1 MKSLR
6 SRFERFCFRNR
17 NKGIPHLMAWVVL
30 LNVVVYIVNIMDP
43 SQILYLALRFDRA
56 AILRGEV
63 WRLFSFAFLELSG
76 EGLIWAAIAALFY
89 FQLGEAVEN
98 SWGALRFNLYYLT
111 GILCLDVA
119 GMVWGIWVS
128 PATLHMTLFLA
139 YATMFPDT
147 QFLIFFIIPV
157 KARWLGILDLAMYL
171 VQLLTISAFPYNLL
185 PLFALANYFLYFGK
199 DFLNI
204 FPVSWRVNASRLGR
218 RSKSRGAKTI
228 PFPTAGSYQATTTR
242 PEAPYTHRCTVC
254 GRTNLTD
261 PNLEF
266 RYCSKCK
273 GYYCYCMDHINN
285 HVHIQ

>member
-43 SQILYLALRFDRA
+43 SQTLYLALRFDRA

-76 EGLIWAAIAALFY
+76 ERLIWAAIAALFY

-119 GMVWGIWVS
+119 GMIWGIWVS

-171 VQLLTISAFPYNLL
+171 VQLLTISAFPYNLM

-204 FPVSWRVNASRLGR
+204 FPVSWRANASRLGR
-218 RSKSRGAKTI
+218 RSKSRRAKTI

-261 PNLEF
+261 PDLEF
-266 RYCSKCK
+266 RYCSKCN

>member
-30 LNVVVYIVNIMDP
+30 LNVVVYIVNMMDP

-76 EGLIWAAIAALFY
+76 ERLIWAAIAALFY

-111 GILCLDVA
+111 GIL
-119 GMVWGIWVS
+119 
-128 PATLHMTLFLA
+128 
-139 YATMFPDT
+139 
-147 QFLIFFIIPV
+147 
-157 KARWLGILDLAMYL
+157 DLAMYL
-171 VQLLTISAFPYNLL
+171 VQLLTISAFPYNLM

-218 RSKSRGAKTI
+218 RSKSRRAKTI

-261 PNLEF
+261 PDLEF
-266 RYCSKCK
+266 RYCSKCN